1 MSPAMSCGL
10 YFSPITTSRLRRKRH
25 LDLMFVIRFG
35 HQDAPYEG
43 TQGFR
48 EAKGLAVGFS
58 PFRWDHWIEGVVMK
72 YDYYLVY
79 ILVYQHNFLYD
90 YRIIPKVITHNL

>member
-1 MSPAMSCGL
+1 MSPVMSCGL

-48 EAKGLAVGFS
+48 EAKGLAKVGVFPLPMGS
-58 PFRWDHWIEGVVMK
+58 LDRGGGDEIWLLSSIYV
-72 YDYYLVY
+72 
-79 ILVYQHNFLYD
+79 
-90 YRIIPKVITHNL
+90 

>member
-1 MSPAMSCGL
+1 MWD
-10 YFSPITTSRLRRKRH
+10 FSPVFYPPR

-48 EAKGLAVGFS
+48 EAKGLAGAGENFPLPS
-58 PFRWDHWIEGVVMK
+58 AKGSLEGMVMK
-72 YDYYLVY
+72 YDYDLVYIY

-90 YRIIPKVITHNL
+90 YRIIPKMIIHNLW

>member
-1 MSPAMSCGL
+1 MNVPSHVGFTSAPSP
-10 YFSPITTSRLRRKRH
+10 RRACKRH

-48 EAKGLAVGFS
+48 EAKGLKG
-58 PFRWDHWIEGVVMK
+58 GVFPLPMGSLDRGGGDEIWLLSSI
-72 YDYYLVY
+72 YFCLS
-79 ILVYQHNFLYD
+79 
-90 YRIIPKVITHNL
+90 T